1 MKKRGFTLIELL
13 IVMAVIAILVA
24 IAVPAFRGM
33 RQEAQI
39 TKSQGDLKV
48 IKIALE
54 SYYKTNGSYPAVA
67 NYQTT
72 LLAATPRILESSLN
86 DPFTSPLAPYA
97 YVLSA
102 NSRYYSVYSIGA
114 AGDGSMVCNDDG
126 SVSVEAGAPIWIS
139 NGYQP

>member
-33 RQEAQI
+33 RQEAQ
-39 TKSQGDLKV
+39 TTRAQGDLKV

-54 SYYKTNGSYPAVA
+54 SYYKSTGSYPAEA

-72 LLAATPRILESSLN
+72 LLGATPRILETTLT
-86 DPFTSPLAPYA
+86 DPFNAGVAYA
-97 YVLSA
+97 YTLSA
-102 NSRYYSVYSIGA
+102 NGLYYAAYSVGDDTTGLMVANDNGTVSI
-114 AGDGSMVCNDDG
+114 
-126 SVSVEAGAPIWIS
+126 EAGTPIWVS
-139 NGYQP
+139 NGFQR

>member
-39 TKSQGDLKV
+39 TKAQGDLKV

-72 LLAATPRILESSLN
+72 LLAATPRILETTIN
-86 DPFTSPLAPYA
+86 DPFRAGTAYA
-97 YVLSA
+97 YILSA
-102 NSRYYSVYSIGA
+102 NSRYYAAYSIGA
-114 AGDGSMVCNDDG
+114 GGDGAMVANDDG
-126 SVSVEAGAPIWIS
+126 SVSIEAGTPIWVS

>member
-1 MKKRGFTLIELL
+1 MKRKGFTLIELL

-33 RQEAQI
+33 RQEAQ
-39 TKSQGDLKV
+39 TTRAQGDLKV

-54 SYYKTNGSYPAVA
+54 SYYKTNGSYPAEA

-72 LLAATPRILESSLN
+72 LLGATPRLLEAALD
-86 DPFTSPLAPYA
+86 DPYNAGNNYA

-102 NSRYYSVYSIGA
+102 NGRYYAAYSVGA
-114 AGDGSMVCNDDG
+114 DGTGAMAANDDG
-126 SVSVEAGAPIWIS
+126 TVSVEAGSPVWVS